1 MRIVSIF
8 TLVSIGVLFT
18 TTGCGAPA
26 KSGSAGAPDYQPAL
40 RNPATP
46 TPPAKRVAVTAEN
59 NPTTLAGRG
68 EPSLDDQFR
77 PAAWIYIDG
86 KAGHFV
92 EKDGNPQVQWVIDE
106 PVSRTPTFR
115 AEAFPGLLG
124 TPTGFRCI
132 IQTLETE
139 GGPAAVYSYR
149 ADDGSFEV
157 GKEYSLVNPGG
168 NFSVRNRMTG
178 DDVNEIPPLVPG
190 IYLLVAGLLNEE
202 TGTDAL
208 AITHFTVGK

>member
-1 MRIVSIF
+1 MRIGSIF
-8 TLVSIGVLFT
+8 ALVSIGVLFAVS
-18 TTGCGAPA
+18 GCGAPA
-26 KSGSAGAPDYQPAL
+26 KSGAAAEVSTSAPAKHASL
-40 RNPATP
+40 Q
-46 TPPAKRVAVTAEN
+46 PAKRVAPTAKN

-68 EPSLDDQFR
+68 DPSLDDQFR

-92 EKDGNPQVQWVIDE
+92 EKDGSPQIQWVIEE

-115 AEAFPGLLG
+115 AEAFPPLLG

-132 IQTLETE
+132 IQTLQTE

-178 DDVNEIPPLVPG
+178 DDVSEIPPLVPG
-190 IYLLVAGLLNEE
+190 KYLLAAGLRNEE

-208 AITHFTVGK
+208 AITHFTVK

>member
-1 MRIVSIF
+1 MRIVSIL
-8 TLVSIGVLFT
+8 TLVSTGVMFAAA
-18 TTGCGAPA
+18 GCAAPE
-26 KSGSAGAPDYQPAL
+26 KSGAAAGS
-40 RNPATP
+40 NTSGPATHAY
-46 TPPAKRVAVTAEN
+46 THPAKRVAPTAEN

-190 IYLLVAGLLNEE
+190 IYLFVAGLLNEE

-208 AITHFTVGK
+208 AITHFTVGN

>member
-1 MRIVSIF
+1 MRIVSILA
-8 TLVSIGVLFT
+8 LVSIGVLFAVS
-18 TTGCGAPA
+18 GCGAPA
-26 KSGSAGAPDYQPAL
+26 KSGAAAGPSTSAPAKH
-40 RNPATP
+40 ASSQ
-46 TPPAKRVAVTAEN
+46 PAKRVAPTAEN

-68 EPSLDDQFR
+68 DPSLDDQFR

-92 EKDGNPQVQWVIDE
+92 EKDGNPQIQWVIEE

-115 AEAFPGLLG
+115 AEAFPPLLG

-132 IQTLETE
+132 IQTLQTE

-168 NFSVRNRMTG
+168 NFSMRNQMTG
-178 DDVNEIPPLVPG
+178 DDVNEFPPLVPG
-190 IYLLVAGLLNEE
+190 KYLLAAGLRNEE

-208 AITHFTVGK
+208 AITHFTVK